1 MASKTIL
8 VTVKKAIKAMENIVK
23 VIHFVIK
30 RYFFYTAAV
39 HIDFIFFWRERGE
52 IKCEFGLKY
61 HFCIDVEIYIAK
73 YWNRLN
79 NIHTI
84 YSI

>member
-23 VIHFVIK
+23 VIQFVIK

-39 HIDFIFFWRERGE
+39 RIDFIYSFGE
-52 IKCEFGLKY
+52 KGGNKNVNL
-61 HFCIDVEIYIAK
+61 A
-73 YWNRLN
+73 
-79 NIHTI
+79 
-84 YSI
+84 